1 METISETNQTS
12 FVNKAFFLNFIYF
25 TTITK
30 QVLQLILIMLIG
42 TDVCIRMVFVW
53 EETQL
58 SDLVTTSHA
67 DTEYQTRVA
76 EVRGECVN
84 TAPARK
90 PIVHMLYL
98 TSKLSK
104 LKSTNY
110 VCIYIRV

>member
-42 TDVCIRMVFVW
+42 TDVCVRMVFVW
-53 EETQL
+53 E
-58 SDLVTTSHA
+58 VTTSHA

-90 PIVHMLYL
+90 PIMFV
-98 TSKLSK
+98 
-104 LKSTNY
+104 
-110 VCIYIRV
+110 YISESRHC